1 MRTVILKA
9 HLVVALVA
17 GAFLVVLGATGAVMA
32 FEEPLQVLSHPE
44 LYRIPPGAGAPLPI
58 AALETAVTARYPGER
73 ILGVFPPPRPDR
85 ATIVQTSRHPVF
97 VNGFTGEV
105 LGALDSLGFL
115 GVVHQ
120 VHLRLIPGLRSPAI
134 HAAIGSASI
143 ALFLLVVSGAF
154 LWWRGKRF
162 TFRSGP
168 GAFRKA
174 FDLHAAAGLWS
185 GFFLLVASLTGAV
198 LAWDAPIV
206 QRLYAATG
214 TKPAP
219 RTAPSTPR
227 EGAVD
232 LSPERV
238 LEIARAALPGAEPI
252 LVMFPQKPT
261 DAFDVRMHFPEDR
274 TPGGRS
280 WVSVDRASGEV
291 LVRES
296 SRTAAAPARALTLV
310 RALHTGDVAGTPSR
324 VAMSLASLVL
334 VLQTLSGLVIWWK
347 RPKSRAQEIPGA

>member
-1 MRTVILKA
+1 MRTLILKA
-9 HLVVALVA
+9 HLVVALLA

-58 AALETAVTARYPGER
+58 ADLERAVIARYPGER
-73 ILGVFPPPRPDR
+73 ILGVFPPREPGR
-85 ATIVQTSRHPVF
+85 ATIVQTARHPVF

-105 LGALDSLGFL
+105 LGTLESLGLL

-120 VHLRLIPGLRSPAI
+120 VHLRLIPGLRSPAV
-134 HAAIGSASI
+134 HAAIGGASI

-154 LWWRGKRF
+154 LWWRSKRLV
-162 TFRSGP
+162 FRPGP

-174 FDLHAAAGLWS
+174 FDLHAAAGFWS

-198 LAWDAPIV
+198 LAWDAPIL

-214 TKPAP
+214 TKPAT
-219 RTAPSTPR
+219 RTAPSASR

-238 LEIARAALPGAEPI
+238 LEIARGALPGAEPI
-252 LVMFPQKPT
+252 LVMFPQKAT

-280 WVSVDRASGEV
+280 WVAVDRHSGEV

-296 SRTAAAPARALTLV
+296 SRTAAPPARFLMLV
-310 RALHTGDVAGTPSR
+310 RALHTGDVAGPPSR
-324 VAMSLASLVL
+324 AVVSLASLLL
-334 VLQTLSGLVIWWK
+334 VVQTLSGLVIWWK
-347 RPKSRAQEIPGA
+347 RPKSREAETRRV